1 MGAKDVGVVLG
12 IVAVLLL
19 LIAACY
25 VVIAPRLDPARL
37 AQDELRHQI
46 ALENLRLEQ
55 ERERQR
61 TAAVLATLRMQ
72 ELAARTQATVDASA
86 SVVRARV
93 VTATLLSL
101 WLPLSLSASVLA
113 GAGVLCYAALRRVAF
128 EAAGIKTF
136 VTRHQAAVL
145 AERALYVAG
154 LTEES
159 KTAMLQEQ
167 ISQARFAQGV
177 SLFHALKTAFK
188 SNGALPATPPL
199 AVAAPELPTPSF
211 AAPTFAALFAAGE
224 LGEGKP
230 LLMGFSQD
238 GQPQRRA
245 MEDIKA
251 LSVAGQ
257 QGAGKTASMAYLITS
272 TLLLSSDAEE
282 YIIDPHWKHP
292 KGLGAMIAPL
302 TATGRVHLINPVDM
316 ETTID
321 TLNARLDRRLAGA
334 ESSDAPI
341 LFCVDELAKMGKSPL
356 FAEKLLPFVE
366 RFTEETR
373 KAGMIG
379 VFGSQK
385 WNARHFGNKA
395 DIRATI
401 PSLLIHR
408 IKPSQADLLLE
419 DRENLK
425 LMKRVNLPGQA
436 LMATSHDADPSVIT
450 VPLITRRDI
459 EQIARILCG
468 ATTQAGAGSAET
480 MPPRVDLTKSDDAPE
495 RNVSAE
501 SVEPTEPPQSAGEP
515 KQFDAKATR
524 ERFGVTQARFA
535 ELTGVSL
542 PKLKKVET
550 RAATFTP
557 AEITQIFTRLRTV
570 EPPQSAGE
578 PRS

>member
-1 MGAKDVGVVLG
+1 MGAKDIGVVLG
-12 IVAVLLL
+12 IVAFLLV

-25 VVIAPRLDPARL
+25 AVIAPRLDPATI
-37 AQDELRHQI
+37 AQDELRNQI

-61 TAAVLATLRMQ
+61 TEAILADLRLQ
-72 ELAARTQATVDASA
+72 ALAARTQATIEASS

-93 VTATLLSL
+93 ITATLLSL
-101 WLPLSLSASVLA
+101 WLPMSLSVGMLA

-128 EAAGIKTF
+128 EAAGVKTF

-188 SNGALPATPPL
+188 SNGALPATPQL
-199 AVAAPELPTPSF
+199 AAPELPTPSF

-245 MEDIKA
+245 IEDIKA
-251 LSVAGQ
+251 LSVAGE

-272 TLLLSSDAEE
+272 TLLLSADAEE

-292 KGLGAMIAPL
+292 EGLGMMIAPL
-302 TATGRVHLINPVDM
+302 TATGRVHLVNPVDM

-341 LFCVDELAKMGKSPL
+341 LFCVDELAKMGKAPL

-419 DRENLK
+419 DRENVK

-459 EQIARILCG
+459 EQVSRRLCG
-468 ATTQAGAGSAET
+468 AAMQAGAGRANI
-480 MPPRVDLTKSDDAPE
+480 MPPSVDLTKLDDAPE

>member
-25 VVIAPRLDPARL
+25 AVIAPRLDPAQL
-37 AQDELRHQI
+37 AQDELRNQI

-61 TAAVLATLRMQ
+61 TAAVLAKLRMQ

-101 WLPLSLSASVLA
+101 WLPLALSVGAMT

-128 EAAGIKTF
+128 EAAGVKTF

-188 SNGALPATPPL
+188 SNGNLPATPQL
-199 AVAAPELPTPSF
+199 AAPELPTPSF

-245 MEDIKA
+245 IEDIKA
-251 LSVAGQ
+251 LSVAGE

-272 TLLLSSDAEE
+272 TLLLSADAEE

-292 KGLGAMIAPL
+292 EGLGMMIAPL
-302 TATGRVHLINPVDM
+302 TATGRVHLVNPVEM
-316 ETTID
+316 EITID
-321 TLNARLDRRLAGA
+321 ALNARLDRRLAGA

-341 LFCVDELAKMGKSPL
+341 LFCVDELAKMGKSPV

-419 DRENLK
+419 DRANVK

-459 EQIARILCG
+459 EQVSRRLCG
-468 ATTQAGAGSAET
+468 VATQAGAGRAKP
-480 MPPRVDLTKSDDAPE
+480 MPSSVDLMKSDDAPE

-501 SVEPTEPPQSAGEP
+501 SSEPTEPPQIAGEP
-515 KQFDAKATR
+515 KRLDAKATR
-524 ERFGVTQARFA
+524 ERFGLTQARFA
-535 ELTGVSL
+535 EVTGVSL

-550 RAATFTP
+550 QTATFTP
-557 AEITQIFTRLRTV
+557 AEITQILTRLRTV
-570 EPPQSAGE
+570 EPPHSAGE
-578 PRS
+578 PR